1 MPAFSRM
8 LRLTAPS
15 RADLVAMLLV
25 AGAAAM
31 LFRGLQ
37 GVVQPISALQVSPV
51 TLDPANLPEYA
62 LRTTLRMFAA
72 LACSLAFTLGYATLA
87 AKNKRAEQILIPI
100 LDILQSIPIISFL
113 TFTVTFFLA
122 LFPGQILGAECAA
135 VFGIF
140 TSQAWN
146 MTFSFYQS
154 LRTIP
159 DDLGE
164 VCQGFELSPV
174 RRFLRL
180 ELPFATPALVWNM
193 MMSMSGGWFM
203 VVASEAITVGN
214 TSVTL
219 PGIGSYLGLAVIH
232 SNIHAVLWA
241 MGTMAAVILG
251 YDQLL
256 FRPVVAWADRFR
268 FEQTASTMKPES
280 WAYDLFRR
288 TVLFDWLFAA
298 FALPAKALL
307 LFDRRPRA
315 LKTPAI
321 AGIVPSRTAN
331 ILWNLIVAVGVIAA
345 AWAIFDYVQ
354 RSLSVHDFVVALEM
368 ACITL
373 TRVMVLIVLAS
384 LIWVPLG
391 VWIGLRPAWAEK
403 LQPVA
408 QFLAAFPPQLLF
420 PFAVIGILHFHLSV
434 DVWLSPL
441 MILGTQ
447 WYIMFNV
454 IAGASAIPNDLR
466 EVAGM
471 FGVKGILWW
480 RQVALPAIFPYYIT
494 GALTASGGSWNA
506 SILAE
511 VVTWGD
517 HRLVAHGLGS
527 YIQLAGN
534 AGDMPRVALGCAIMS
549 IFVIALNRGV
559 WRRLYAYGE
568 RRMRLS

>member
-1 MPAFSRM
+1 MS
-8 LRLTAPS
+8 APS
-15 RADLVAMLLV
+15 RADLVAMLLI

-37 GVVQPISALQVSPV
+37 GVVQPISALQVTPV
-51 TLDPANLPEYA
+51 TLDPANLPGYA

-72 LACSLAFTLGYATLA
+72 LACSLVFTLGYATLA

-100 LDILQSIPIISFL
+100 LDMLQSIPIIGFL
-113 TFTVTFFLA
+113 TFTLAFFLN
-122 LFPGQILGAECAA
+122 LFPGQVIGAECAA

-154 LRTIP
+154 LRTTP
-159 DDLGE
+159 EDLGE
-164 VCQGFELSPV
+164 VCQGFELSPI

-180 ELPFATPALVWNM
+180 ELPFGTPALVWNM

-203 VVASEAITVGN
+203 VVTSEAFTVGN
-214 TSVTL
+214 TNITL
-219 PGIGSYLGLAVIH
+219 PGIGSYLGLAVVH
-232 SNIHAVLWA
+232 SDLHAVLWA
-241 MGTMAAVILG
+241 MLAMAVVILG
-251 YDQLL
+251 YDQLV

-268 FEQTASTMKPES
+268 FEQTASTDKPES

-288 TVLFDWLFAA
+288 TRMFDWLFAVGD
-298 FALPAKALL
+298 LPTRALL
-307 LFDRRPRA
+307 RLDRPRGHRIVR
-315 LKTPAI
+315 LKLI
-321 AGIVPSRTAN
+321 SVPNQTAE
-331 ILWNLIVAVGVIAA
+331 ILWNITVIIGASGA
-345 AWAIFDYVQ
+345 AWAIFDYVHHT
-354 RSLSVHDFVVALEM
+354 LTAGDFLQAGGMAL
-368 ACITL
+368 ITL
-373 TRVMVLIVLAS
+373 TRVLVLIVLAS
-384 LIWVPLG
+384 LIWVPMG

-403 LQPVA
+403 LQPIA

-420 PFAVIGILHFHLSV
+420 PFAVIGILRFHLNA
-434 DVWLSPL
+434 DIWLSPL

-454 IAGASAIPNDLR
+454 IAGASAIPTDLR
-466 EVAGM
+466 EVAGL
-471 FGVKGILWW
+471 FGVKGVVWW

-494 GALTASGGSWNA
+494 GALTASGGAWNA

-511 VVTWGD
+511 VVKWGD
-517 HRLVAHGLGS
+517 HTLVAYGLGA
-527 YIQLAGN
+527 YIAQAGN